1 MIEVLRLMVSATT
14 PVGVSNNRY
23 EPSSTVP
30 NSTNWN
36 GPRSSRRMR
45 NTLKITLI
53 IRVKNP
59 SSAM

>member
-1 MIEVLRLMVSATT
+1 MVSATT

-23 EPSSTVP
+23 EPSRTVP
-30 NSTNWN
+30 ISTNWN

-59 SSAM
+59 SNAM